1 VISLDFSSLRAAY
14 RTGSLTP
21 GQTVDAL
28 IDRIAAHDD
37 PAIWIHRVSDD
48 DLHAAAAALTE
59 RPADGLPLYGI
70 PFAVKDNIDVAGM
83 PTTAACPDYAYIA
96 GETAPAV
103 QCLLDAGALLVGKT
117 NLDQFATGLVGV
129 RSPYGVPR
137 NALDA
142 SCVPGGSSAGS
153 AVAVAAGLV
162 SFSLGTDTA
171 GSGRVPAGFNN
182 IVGVKPTKGLV
193 STRGVV
199 PACRTLDCVSVF
211 ALTTGDGAEVREVMA
226 GFDAKDGYSRR
237 APATALPDAADPGDD
252 GLDGVRFGIPAGRYL
267 KFFDDDAYQAAF
279 HLAVDRLKSLGA
291 AVVEIDFAPFAETA
305 ALLYDGPWVAERY
318 VALRAFLEKSPD
330 SFHPVT
336 RAIVE
341 NGRNYDAADVY
352 AATYRLADLT
362 RRAEGVWGH
371 IDAMLL
377 PTAGAMYTVAE
388 VEADPVSLNSNL
400 GYYTNFVNLLD
411 LAALA
416 VPTGF
421 AGNGRPFGVTLVGP
435 AFSDA
440 WLSRIGGTIHRDAD
454 VPMGATG
461 VALPPPG
468 TVSGTSGDAAPAD
481 TGSADTAPTDTTNA
495 ADTVTVAVNGAH
507 MRGLPLNGQ
516 LTDLGGTFLREDRT
530 APAYRLYALEDF
542 SPIRPGM
549 VRTADPAD
557 GASIALEVWSLPKA
571 AIGGLLVQ
579 IPAPLGLGT
588 LELGSGDTVKGF
600 VCEAAATAAAKDI
613 TAHGGWRNYLQSLG
627 Q

>member
-1 VISLDFSSLRAAY
+1 MISLDLKTLRAGYAA
-14 RTGSLTP
+14 GDFTP
-21 GQTVDAL
+21 AQIADDIL
-28 IDRIAAHDD
+28 DRISAADD
-37 PAIWIHRVSDD
+37 PAIWIHRVPDD
-48 DLHAAAAALTE
+48 ELRAAAAALGDDNTG
-59 RPADGLPLYGI
+59 DLPLYGV

-96 GETAPAV
+96 DETAPAA
-103 QCLLDAGALLVGKT
+103 QKLLDAGALLVGKT

-153 AVAVAAGLV
+153 AVAVGAGLV

-211 ALTTGDGAEVREVMA
+211 ALTTGDGAQVRDVLA
-226 GFDAKDGYSRR
+226 GFDAKDGYSRH
-237 APATALPDAADPGDD
+237 APATKTPTSGGTDLGT
-252 GLDGVRFGIPAGRYL
+252 VRFGIPAGKYL
-267 KFFDDDAYQAAF
+267 KFFGDDAYQAAF
-279 HLAVDRLKSLGA
+279 HLTCDRIKSLGA
-291 AVVEIDFAPFAETA
+291 TLVEFDFAPFAETA

-318 VALRAFLEKSPD
+318 VALRAFLEESPD

-336 RAIVE
+336 RSIVE
-341 NGRNYDAADVY
+341 NGKNYDAADVY
-352 AATYRLADLT
+352 AATYRLADLA
-362 RRAEGVWGH
+362 RRAETAWDG

-388 VEADPVSLNSNL
+388 VEADPVQLNSNL

-411 LAALA
+411 LAAIA
-416 VPTGF
+416 VPAGF
-421 AGNGRPFGVTLVGP
+421 AANGRPFGVTLVGP

-440 WLSRIGGTIHRDAD
+440 RLDDIGGILHRNAD
-454 VPMGATG
+454 VTMGATG
-461 VALPPPG
+461 IALP
-468 TVSGTSGDAAPAD
+468 
-481 TGSADTAPTDTTNA
+481 A
-495 ADTVTVAVNGAH
+495 ADVSDDGTADITIAEDSVLIAVNGAH
-507 MRGLPLNGQ
+507 MRGLPLNSQ
-516 LTDLGGTFLREDRT
+516 LTELGGTFIREDRT
-530 APAYRLYALEDF
+530 APSYRLYSLENF

-549 VRTADPAD
+549 VRCADPAD
-557 GASIALEVWSLPKA
+557 GASIALEVWALPSAA

-579 IPAPLGLGT
+579 VPPPLGLGT
-588 LELGSGDTVKGF
+588 LTLESGDLIKGF
-600 VCEAAATAAAKDI
+600 VCEAAAAADTAVKDI
-613 TAHGGWRNYLQSLG
+613 TSFGGWRNYLETRR
-627 Q
+627 